1 MLKRIYYKTKR
12 LQYALM
18 ALMFVLTLGSCGED
32 VGLFDGNYIIDGNEM
47 VGCQYPSLGVSL
59 RIDKMGEDS
68 ILGDMT
74 FYDGYNYSMDNQEY
88 RIANPQFEDRFNC
101 TAKLFERG
109 NADAVSEVKIEYDS
123 LENYYRFTFGEMPIE
138 GVSNNTF
145 SVHARIDRVTLAPVY
160 DGVYPSRYYGGWVA
174 EYIWVFGLFAI
185 VMCIPALYHGL
196 IFSHLLMTA
205 AAFFTFYNDY
215 MAFLPCLLGYYLCY
229 PMIYIRW
236 IKPDTVTTI
245 YSISNVICF
254 FYSLYC
260 IYLYDSFGKAFLYM
274 FFWGITSAI
283 FLVVFSGNNDR
294 RCSKCGRFTKKVVL
308 GNAYFS
314 SPKALNRIGSL
325 DFDNPGDQL
334 EDIYQVFS
342 SNENRDKNFDVNA
355 AVQEKI
361 SECLTKDDSEKRLR
375 SFFEHWG
382 NDKSAFCFW
391 CGKEC

>member
-18 ALMFVLTLGSCGED
+18 ALMFVLTLGSCSED
-32 VGLFDGNYIIDGNEM
+32 VSLFNGYYIIEDNEM
-47 VGCQYPSLGVSL
+47 VGCQYTHLSVSM
-59 RIDKMGEDS
+59 RMDRMREDS

-74 FYDGYNYSMDNQEY
+74 FYDGYNYSSDNLEY
-88 RIANPQFEDRFNC
+88 IVACPQFKDRFNC

-109 NADAVSEVKIEYDS
+109 SADAVSEVEIEYDS

-138 GVSNNTF
+138 GASNNTF

-185 VMCIPALYHGL
+185 VMCIPALYNGL

-236 IKPDTVTTI
+236 IKPDTVSSI
-245 YSISNVICF
+245 YSFLNVICF

-274 FFWGITSAI
+274 FFWGITSLI

-294 RCSKCGRFTKKVVL
+294 RCPKCGRFTKKVAL
-308 GNAYFS
+308 GNAYFER
-314 SPKALNRIGSL
+314 PRVLNRVGGL
-325 DFDNPGDQL
+325 DFNN
-334 EDIYQVFS
+334 I
-342 SNENRDKNFDVNA
+342 SNSIDTFFTNR
-355 AVQEKI
+355 
-361 SECLTKDDSEKRLR
+361 
-375 SFFEHWG
+375 G
-382 NDKSAFCFW
+382 NDRSVFCFW
-391 CGKEC
+391 CDEEISNS